1 MTDGTPT
8 AEDWAAFLRPLLHA
22 VHNPP
27 DAEGFRKRIA
37 AIAFAA
43 PQVRRSMLTKGVQR
57 EMVATCKHWPTA
69 AEVVGF
75 FRDAIAHERAL
86 LEYRERPLLMA
97 PEAKEKTPEQI
108 AAVRAKAAEAIAA
121 LRGGT
126 EGARPAVK
134 PAYLSGE
141 QLAQVRRKLGIK
153 PLARVA
159 PEA

>member
-97 PEAKEKTPEQI
+97 PEPQARTPEQI
-108 AAVRAKAAEAIAA
+108 AAARASAAAAIAA
-121 LRGGT
+121 LRADGEET
-126 EGARPAVK
+126 RPAVR

-141 QLAQVRRKLGIK
+141 ALAEARRLAGIQ
-153 PLARVA
+153 PRVPAA
-159 PEA
+159 P